1 MTGKLDSLKRAI
13 EVFSPGVIMLQETKS
28 KKQGK
33 LKLKGFLVFEKLR
46 DNNEGGGLMSII
58 HENLKPIQISDD
70 HSEFLVV
77 DIGGNFGAIRT
88 INCYGP
94 QETAPI
100 EARTQFFI
108 ELESRI
114 ISAKSS
120 EKYICIE
127 FDANSKLGNGI
138 IKDDPHEMSQNGKL
152 LHDLISRQNLKVVN
166 STDKCFGTIT
176 RYKKTKRG
184 TEESVIDFFIVCEE
198 LFQNIVK
205 MLIDEQRQ
213 YVLSRFYK
221 CKNRI
226 SIVESDHNLLVLY
239 LSFKWSQT
247 MKVERKEIYTLRNE
261 DCQKLF
267 KENTS
272 NDKNLIQVLKDQ
284 DISKAGGKWM
294 KQVKHLISK
303 SFKKVRVSNKCEK
316 LDKTKS
322 DLFCSRV
329 KMKSVCANSSSLNKD
344 EQQLWSPI

>member
-1 MTGKLDSLKRAI
+1 MVKAI
-13 EVFSPGVIMLQETKS
+13 EIAVFFST
-28 KKQGK
+28 
-33 LKLKGFLVFEKLR
+33 
-46 DNNEGGGLMSII
+46 
-58 HENLKPIQISDD
+58 
-70 HSEFLVV
+70 
-77 DIGGNFGAIRT
+77 
-88 INCYGP
+88 
-94 QETAPI
+94 
-100 EARTQFFI
+100 
-108 ELESRI
+108 
-114 ISAKSS
+114 
-120 EKYICIE
+120 
-127 FDANSKLGNGI
+127 
-138 IKDDPHEMSQNGKL
+138 HEMSQNGKL
-152 LHDLISRQNLKVVN
+152 LHDLNSRQHLKVVN
-166 STDKCFGTIT
+166 SPDKCFGTIT

-294 KQVKHLISK
+294 KQVKHQISK

-316 LDKTKS
+316 LDKTKRDLFSSREKLKS
-322 DLFCSRV
+322 DL
-329 KMKSVCANSSSLNKD
+329 ANSSSLNKD
-344 EQQLWSPI
+344 EQTVLESNLKEVEEEIADLDAESNFKTGQC